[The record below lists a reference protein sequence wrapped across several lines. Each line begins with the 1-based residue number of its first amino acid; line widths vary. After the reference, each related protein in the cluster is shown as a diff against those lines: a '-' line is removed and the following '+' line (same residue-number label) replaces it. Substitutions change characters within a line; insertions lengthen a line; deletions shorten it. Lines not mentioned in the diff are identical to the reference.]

1 MARVKVKSKSGKKKA
16 SKKSGE
22 GKPRVTIIAL
32 VVSIFTAT
40 PNISSAACVAKVQ
53 AKFPDSVFD
62 DSHYVF
68 YRNKVQKDPYNVK
81 LPALKKA
88 KSSAKSAKSAK
99 KKGKKKR

>member
-16 SKKSGE
+16 SKKSGT

-40 PNISSAACVAKVQ
+40 PNISSEACVKKVL

-62 DSHYVF
+62 ESHYVF

-81 LPALKKA
+81 LPSLKKS
-88 KSSAKSAKSAK
+88 KSPA
-99 KKGKKKR
+99 KGKKVKKKSKKKR